1 MEVSPDRNG
10 GNGNFSWGKWKFL
23 LGKFPKTKISPR
35 NNSNLKK
42 NEQKRLFF
50 PRFPTRENR
59 ISPDWLGGNAIPLGG
74 NTFSSNKKFRRRWEK
89 FRNISN
95 SPENP
100 ISPWEKFQQTLN
112 LSGEE
117 KKARISMQ
125 QKEKYYEKIKKTD
138 NRPMAILSC

>member
-10 GNGNFSWGKWKFL
+10 GNGNFSWGKWEFL

-50 PRFPTRENR
+50 PRFPTRENQ
-59 ISPDWLGGNAIPLGG
+59 ISPDWLGVNAIPLGG
-74 NTFSSNKKFRRRWEK
+74 KYNFFKREIQTSLGEIQEHLEFP
-89 FRNISN
+89 
-95 SPENP
+95 PENP

-117 KKARISMQ
+117 KKAMQ
-125 QKEKYYEKIKKTD
+125 QKESMIKKK
-138 NRPMAILSC
+138 